1 VLAGINY
8 WNTLEIKILW
18 EEESFR
24 KQGFGS
30 TLLVHLEM
38 KQRKE
43 VLQLQ
48 W

>member
-1 VLAGINY
+1 VLAGINN
-8 WNTLEIKILW
+8 WNGLEIKILW
-18 EEESFR
+18 VEENFR
-24 KQGFGS
+24 KQGVGS